1 MKQTREKRLNSEFRS
16 YIYEILK
23 YEIKDPNFENMFT
36 ILDVE
41 TDGDLKTAKVYVS
54 IYAKDEQTVQ
64 NTLESMKA
72 AAPKLRKEISSRMH
86 IRTVPEF
93 IFHLDRSSEYGQKI
107 DDIISKFT
115 YGEHNDDNN

>member
-1 MKQTREKRLNSEFRS
+1 MKQNREKRLNSEFRS

-54 IYAKDEQTVQ
+54 IYAKDEQVVQ
-64 NTLESMKA
+64 NTLESMKV

-93 IFHLDRSSEYGQKI
+93 TFCLDRSSEYGQKI